1 MKNKESFFMQLDQ
14 WLFQQVDRLQQSMPM
29 QKWNELV
36 SNLEENQQK
45 AFNQIVSLL
54 ITFVPITLALL
65 ITMTNC
71 SMKREIENK
80 KLIVKEIDRLNS
92 SKEQFE
98 QVARPILAA
107 VTLVDKT
114 LFDQRIKIHLER
126 DSIPLEN
133 VTVNDFNSFP
143 LGPELLQ
150 SQASLIFKSL
160 TLTDFSN
167 LITSLIQR
175 EKMILVD
182 IEVSKDEKN
191 ELLKG
196 TFSLNSFG
204 KTKN

>member
-1 MKNKESFFMQLDQ
+1 
-14 WLFQQVDRLQQSMPM
+14 
-29 QKWNELV
+29 
-36 SNLEENQQK
+36 
-45 AFNQIVSLL
+45 
-54 ITFVPITLALL
+54 
-65 ITMTNC
+65 
-71 SMKREIENK
+71 MKREIENK

-107 VTLVDKT
+107 VTLVDKA

>member
-1 MKNKESFFMQLDQ
+1 MQLDQ

-107 VTLVDKT
+107 VTLVDKA

>member
-107 VTLVDKT
+107 VTLVDKA